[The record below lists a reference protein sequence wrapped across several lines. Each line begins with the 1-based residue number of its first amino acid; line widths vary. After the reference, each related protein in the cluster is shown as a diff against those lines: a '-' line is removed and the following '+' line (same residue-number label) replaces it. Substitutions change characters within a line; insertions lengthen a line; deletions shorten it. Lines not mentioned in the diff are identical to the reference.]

1 MTRSVGLFYKKNL
14 LTQGAEKANQVL
26 KRQKAIAAVEA
37 VTKKQTANQLGRNL
51 SVQFITV
58 MIHFLLFAGVML
70 PQLIFLSLIWCHG
83 SRVLFPIFTLVL
95 FDIVINKELFLR
107 LNCLLV

>member
-1 MTRSVGLFYKKNL
+1 MKCRGKYQTIISRSIFVGQKGMTRSVGSFYKKNL

-51 SVQFITV
+51 SV
-58 MIHFLLFAGVML
+58 
-70 PQLIFLSLIWCHG
+70 
-83 SRVLFPIFTLVL
+83 
-95 FDIVINKELFLR
+95 
-107 LNCLLV
+107 